1 MPSGH
6 FGHYAMYGHLHF
18 APWIGPIALVAPLV
32 VLAVFAVVVMGGQ
45 RAGRWCDARRNR
57 SRAGARSAGARS
69 AGARSL
75 GARSLG
81 AKPTPGSRPRARA
94 LASDLDRDRIVDR
107 LSEAVGEGRL
117 NFEEGA
123 DRIDAALRSRHLHEL
138 EGLVADLPALD
149 AASGA
154 PVLHPARRRV
164 LAASAAFVVLAAL
177 AVQISTGLWA
187 LWPLAVAS
195 VAAASLLSRR

>member
-57 SRAGARSAGARS
+57 SRAGARS

>member
-57 SRAGARSAGARS
+57 SRAGARS

-164 LAASAAFVVLAAL
+164 LAASAAFVVFAAL

>member
-32 VLAVFAVVVMGGQ
+32 VLAVFSVVVMGGQ

-69 AGARSL
+69 
-75 GARSLG
+75 LG
-81 AKPTPGSRPRARA
+81 AKPTPASRPRARA

-117 NFEEGA
+117 SFEEGA

-154 PVLHPARRRV
+154 PVRHPARRRV
-164 LAASAAFVVLAAL
+164 LAAGAAFVVLAAL
-177 AVQISTGLWA
+177 AVQVSTGLWA